1 MATRSP
7 FSPSQEAAVRSV
19 LRIFP
24 LRDQT
29 LVLLGLHTG
38 FRIHELLSIRVNQVW
53 TGTGVRESLR
63 VERSA
68 LKGGKGAFR
77 RRVTSRQVPLHPNAA
92 DAIQTYLEQRLRLGP
107 LPADT
112 PLFAR
117 RKHGQILSPSQASRV
132 IGRILA
138 SAGLSASANWGTHSL
153 RKTFARRVYEQSGNN
168 IALTRCALGH
178 RSITTTQ
185 HYLGFSESDAAEI
198 IKSLRPADTQ
208 APACMP
214 TEKNAHIL

>member
-7 FSPSQEAAVRSV
+7 LSPSQEGAVRSV

-38 FRIHELLSIRVNQVW
+38 FRIHELLSIRVDQVW
-53 TGTGVRESLR
+53 TGTEVRESLR

-77 RRVTSRQVPLHPNAA
+77 RRVTSRRVPLHPNAA
-92 DAIQTYLEQRLRLGP
+92 EAIQAYLEQRLRLGP
-107 LPADT
+107 LPENT
-112 PLFAR
+112 PLFPS
-117 RKHGQILSPSQASRV
+117 RKHGQVLSPSQASRV

-138 SAGLSASANWGTHSL
+138 SAGLSESANWGTHSL
-153 RKTFARRVYEQSGNN
+153 RKTFARRVYEQSGND

-185 HYLGFSESDAAEI
+185 QYLGFSESDAAQI
-198 IKSLRPADTQ
+198 IKNLRPADKQ
-208 APACMP
+208 APASTP
-214 TEKNAHIL
+214 TEERAHIL